1 MKKIRGYLDEGNLII
16 RQGQQLWHAHQA
28 LKKHD
33 EAEYIGQLA
42 EEYKSVGRVQTIAE
56 GMVLAGAVITGYR
69 SNEAGERA
77 PQRAREKLDAKVAE
91 QKQVEAKL
99 KRKGA

>member
-1 MKKIRGYLDEGNLII
+1 MKKIRGYLDESNLII
-16 RQGQQLWHAHQA
+16 RQGQQLWHLHQA
-28 LKKHD
+28 LKMHD

-42 EEYKSVGRVQTIAE
+42 KDYKSTGRVQTIAE
-56 GMVLAGAVITGYR
+56 GVVLAGAVITGYR

-77 PQRAREKLDAKVAE
+77 PQHAREKLDAKVAE
-91 QKQVEAKL
+91 QNEVETKL